1 MNMYEIDL
9 NLLSSLD
16 ILLDELNVTRA
27 AARLNISQ
35 PALSAQLQR
44 LRKMFGNPLL
54 LPSET
59 GRGMVATARALAL
72 QAELR
77 ELLKGVETLVRREP
91 EFDPATGQ
99 HIFSVAAS
107 DNAVLSLGLPLIARV
122 AAQAG
127 PKVRSTEQPSEHQ
140 ALMRISYSVS

>member
-59 GRGMVATARALAL
+59 VRGMVATARALPL

-77 ELLKGVETLVRREP
+77 DLLTGVDPLVKIQP
-91 EFDPATGQ
+91 EFAPATGQ
-99 HIFSVAAS
+99 PLLSATAS
-107 DNAVLSLGLPLIARV
+107 DEAVIW
-122 AAQAG
+122 
-127 PKVRSTEQPSEHQ
+127 
-140 ALMRISYSVS
+140 

>member
-1 MNMYEIDL
+1 
-9 NLLSSLD
+9 
-16 ILLDELNVTRA
+16 
-27 AARLNISQ
+27 
-35 PALSAQLQR
+35 
-44 LRKMFGNPLL
+44 
-54 LPSET
+54 
-59 GRGMVATARALAL
+59 MVVPARALAL

-77 ELLKGVETLVRREP
+77 ELLKVVETLVRREP

-127 PKVRSTEQPSEHQ
+127 PKVQLTLRNAVHDNVATALRDGTIDLLFRSKRMVSDKMTAPPV
-140 ALMRISYSVS
+140 LRSVERR

>member
-59 GRGMVATARALAL
+59 GRCMVATERALAFHD
-72 QAELR
+72 ELP
-77 ELLKGVETLVRREP
+77 ELLKGVETLVRP
-91 EFDPATGQ
+91 DPKVAPAPGE
-99 HIFSVAAS
+99 HLFSVTAS
-107 DNAVLSLGLPLIARV
+107 DHAV
-122 AAQAG
+122 
-127 PKVRSTEQPSEHQ
+127 
-140 ALMRISYSVS
+140 